1 MRQTSTEF
9 MDEMLK
15 DNSKPQDAPDLS
27 KQIAEVI
34 DKKMEQAMKKFE
46 EQVSKVVS
54 PNNETETE
62 ESQYNNISEEDS
74 ENEEQGSKED
84 GETDN

>member
-54 PNNETETE
+54 PSNETETV
-62 ESQYNNISEEDS
+62 ESQNNNISEEDN
-74 ENEEQGSKED
+74 ENEEGREKDSS
-84 GETDN
+84 DN